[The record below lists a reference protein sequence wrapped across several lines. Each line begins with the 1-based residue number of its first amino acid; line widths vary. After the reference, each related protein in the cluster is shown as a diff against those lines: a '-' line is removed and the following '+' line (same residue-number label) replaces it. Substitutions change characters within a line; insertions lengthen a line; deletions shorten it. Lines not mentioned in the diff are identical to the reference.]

1 MEKDKFYLLVAKMRD
16 IQTQNKHRKL
26 SLDELMKQWRIEFL
40 VDDALLRNSGQN
52 LENPEILPDY
62 NSLINNYSAN

>member
-1 MEKDKFYLLVAKMRD
+1 MEKFYLLVTKMRD

-52 LENPEILPDY
+52 FKNSEIQADY
-62 NSLINNYSAN
+62 PMFYNTYCSN